1 MAIGKRDADEVGRC
15 STAEEE
21 TVSGRVLIVPFM
33 ACLPMLR
40 TALPLAVGAAPITGL
55 GTDPA
60 IEAGALCQALN

>member
-1 MAIGKRDADEVGRC
+1 M
-15 STAEEE
+15 
-21 TVSGRVLIVPFM
+21 SGRVLIVPFM